1 MKYLSQIMEE
11 KQSQLFAK
19 YKVFFAFSD
28 EQFKEGMKK
37 HNLTKQNKISD
48 LGMGMF
54 CPSNNAKTFRD
65 KHHLLYKLS
74 IAKDMLQGKE
84 NVIYRELSNY
94 ECFWTGDITDCVEKL
109 SDYPITKEE
118 IIEVFNKNYKKESL
132 KF

>member
-37 HNLTKQNKISD
+37 HNLTKQDKIRN

-54 CPSNNAKTFRD
+54 CPSNNAKAFRD

-84 NVIYRELSNY
+84 NVIYRELSNH

-109 SDYPITKEE
+109 SDYPITKKQ